1 MKPTKKD
8 PNSDRGLLFL
18 VRPAHIVSDLLD
30 PTVWYDREHE
40 HNHTRGT
47 SHTITRETMVRVPG

>member
-1 MKPTKKD
+1 MT
-8 PNSDRGLLFL
+8 GAFFFL